1 MDNGKLIVDNED
13 EYPDCQLSIIN
24 YRFAPAPPLP
34 RAKFSAGFTLIEVMA
49 ALAILVLFLVPLLG
63 AVSQGLQFVG
73 RAQQRTKALQLAQDK
88 LADVMMAKVPE
99 AEETKDGDFGREN
112 PGFHWEVESVR
123 PPILQ
128 LMEKQFPGLKAME
141 MHVRVRYDEGG
152 SQHVIQLDGIV
163 ME

>member
-1 MDNGKLIVDNED
+1 MILQRRGAKAQRGEKN
-13 EYPDCQLSIIN
+13 
-24 YRFAPAPPLP
+24 
-34 RAKFSAGFTLIEVMA
+34 KFSTVSLRLRVESSSPAGFTLIEVMA

-112 PGFHWEVESVR
+112 QGFHWEVEAVR
-123 PPILQ
+123 PPVLQ
-128 LMEKQFPGLKAME
+128 LLEKQFPGLKAME